1 MCQNMKIFI
10 SFNSLKDLLLICFT
24 LVKPRGILF
33 SNGWFKHFLIFSRTK
48 IIKLNWTLQWFVV
61 VPECVYCNKN
71 NWIKT
76 EALALRNKQFPTL
89 HFSEFSWKN
98 WKPLILIS
106 SYIYIYIKANMIWI
120 QICMF
125 WPAPLASDITKH
137 LYHLSGHLC
146 CQIPSSA
153 PVQEA
158 GPTNGLCCSK
168 FSLFIYSPSKIMTR
182 YPCFSETHRIIQ
194 VGRSLWSAPA

>member
-1 MCQNMKIFI
+1 MICCCTRMCLLQQKELNSNWSSGLMKQTIPSSTFFRIFI
-10 SFNSLKDLLLICFT
+10 KNFETFNFNLEL
-24 LVKPRGILF
+24 
-33 SNGWFKHFLIFSRTK
+33 
-48 IIKLNWTLQWFVV
+48 
-61 VPECVYCNKN
+61 
-71 NWIKT
+71 
-76 EALALRNKQFPTL
+76 
-89 HFSEFSWKN
+89 
-98 WKPLILIS
+98 
-106 SYIYIYIKANMIWI
+106 YIYIHIKANMMWI

-158 GPTNGLCCSK
+158 GPTNGLCCSF
-168 FSLFIYSPSKIMTR
+168 FSLFIYSPPKIMTR

-194 VGRSLWSAPA
+194 VGMSLWHAPAQLPDQNRTDFNVSCWVTSSAVFFVTALPVLLRFPPKVSSSSCWTNLIPSIFS